1 MSRKN
6 LILRYVF
13 FAVTATLINLSVQ
26 RIIFMERSGSS
37 VFVLAIGVGTLAGL
51 IVKYQLD
58 KRWIFFDINDAVGSL
73 GSKFPLYMFM
83 GGISTVIFW
92 ATEALFFILWETEEM
107 REVGAILGLSIGYV
121 LKYQLDLR
129 FVFNNKK

>member
-1 MSRKN
+1 MSRKT

-13 FAVTATLINLSVQ
+13 FAVIATLINLLVQ
-26 RIIFMERSGSS
+26 RIIFMDKSGSS

-58 KRWIFFDINDAVGSL
+58 KRWIFFDINNVVGSL